1 MAQRNVT
8 ISVNISGRNDL
19 ANTLKQIRE
28 QTRLTADYAADEVE
42 KIVKQNFSNLEK
54 MLRNI
59 RVNRDDFAKNF
70 SQEEMKRF
78 EERTKA
84 VQLKTIQVETKRA
97 FFENPDIARQAQ
109 KNAQQ
114 DRITSI
120 NAAFD
125 SIKSNIGE
133 GPMRMNVIQSRE
145 MTGLLKAQ
153 YIQAKQKDAED
164 RMLRYR
170 EDQARYGRIGGAA
183 KYYAEEMNQR
193 LPLSWLIGLKA
204 GMVGSQ
210 FAGNTPYTAG
220 TLSSSTRL
228 LTGEMALIFSPA
240 VYDLIKVMNFA
251 RQGLRDMSPA
261 ARSFAETSAKF
272 ALWGSLGAIALKT
285 IFSTVGAG
293 VSVLRT
299 ARDWISPIMENGQ
312 RMPLAGNWLSR
323 RGMIGAAGL
332 GLAGAGMFA
341 YGANDDSFFGQAVG
355 ASGSGLMA
363 GAASRAFGFSNRLA
377 GGIGLAVGAADF
389 GRRMLFPGN
398 PVLPGL
404 VNNNPAAL
412 LDNDENRR
420 LRREI
425 AGIMASSN
433 DPIEIANGFN
443 TGASRAGR
451 LQAQLLGRYGINAQQ
466 LGLNPEMLGSMN
478 QENLAHL
485 QSIILNAISGR
496 RQVPGYIQP
505 PGARGGGEV
514 QGHGPGVNITLPG
527 WNGDIM
533 SPHGPRTPQQEV
545 EARRL
550 RAAIRQQLINEQNL
564 GLFQEPAPVDDED
577 IDARWRTLFRTN
589 PRNVGIQQQQQG
601 PAGQITRRDALN
613 LLDNQSFNFQGSQEI
628 DIGSMHSVLQGQV
641 IRDPSQNQDFQQVM
655 RDLQGVLNRINQ
667 GAPGVLDQIL
677 GAISNFNNAVRP
689 IGNALNR

>member
-193 LPLSWLIGLKA
+193 LPLTWLIGLKA

-240 VYDLIKVMNFA
+240 VYDLIKVMNFV
-251 RQGLRDMSPA
+251 RQGLRDMNPT
-261 ARSFAETSAKF
+261 ARSFAENGARL
-272 ALWGSLGAIALKT
+272 AMAGSLLAL
-285 IFSTVGAG
+285 G
-293 VSVLRT
+293 VKGVLSAT
-299 ARDWISPIMENGQ
+299 TGGITAFGKARDFLAGD
-312 RMPLAGNWLSR
+312 PLAAMTGR
-323 RGMIGAAGL
+323 TRFGRFAGPTAIGAAGL
-332 GLAGAGMFA
+332 GLMA
-341 YGANDDSFFGQAVG
+341 YGANDDSLFGQVA
-355 ASGSGLMA
+355 GSAGTGMLG
-363 GAASRAFGFSNRLA
+363 GAAARAFGLSSRLA
-377 GGIGLAVGAADF
+377 GGVGLAIGAADF
-389 GRRMLFPGN
+389 GRRMLLQQN
-398 PVLPGL
+398 PVLPGFQA
-404 VNNNPAAL
+404 NNPSAT
-412 LDNDENRR
+412 LDNPENRN
-420 LRREI
+420 LRSEIRNILGSVTPAEI
-425 AGIMASSN
+425 AAG
-433 DPIEIANGFN
+433 D
-443 TGASRAGR
+443 AGR
-451 LQAQLLGRYGINAQQ
+451 VRLGRIQGQLLGRYGFNANQ
-466 LGLNPEMLGSMN
+466 LGLTPEMLSGNVLQGATLNGDQTAHITDIIMN
-478 QENLAHL
+478 
-485 QSIILNAISGR
+485 SIAGR
-496 RQVPGYIQP
+496 REIPGYTPP
-505 PGARGGGEV
+505 PGMNRPNNIMGPPAPPRPLMGPPRPENQRERMDNAVLEGLGPLGPWVRRLDRWWNGEGVAGAGAVGIAGGG
-514 QGHGPGVNITLPG
+514 GGGAG
-527 WNGDIM
+527 G
-533 SPHGPRTPQQEV
+533 
-545 EARRL
+545 AR
-550 RAAIRQQLINEQNL
+550 
-564 GLFQEPAPVDDED
+564 P
-577 IDARWRTLFRTN
+577 
-589 PRNVGIQQQQQG
+589 
-601 PAGQITRRDALN
+601 GQITRRDALN
-613 LLDNQSFNFQGSQEI
+613 LLDNQSLNFQGSQEI

-641 IRDPSQNQDFQQVM
+641 IRDPSQNQDFQQTM